1 MTKENT
7 IDLINKKRCDQLKLT
22 YNEAKFLQ
30 YYTDMVSK
38 NYGLKELK
46 ETNIDGY
53 NAIKKLDKLVKLM
66 ERKNDLL
73 HQAIKQGLV
82 GVN

>member
-1 MTKENT
+1 MTKVKT
-7 IDLINKKRCDQLKLT
+7 VDLNSQRKKMLSLT
-22 YNEAKFLQ
+22 VNEAKFLQ

-53 NAIKKLDKLVKLM
+53 NAIKKLNKFIETM
-66 ERKNDLL
+66 EKQNDLL